1 MMKNLFLCLLL
12 CFSQLLIEAQPLIT
26 RTGYI
31 GFFSK
36 TPLEDI
42 KAENRQVNAVID
54 LAKKNI
60 AFAALMKGFLFP
72 KALMQEHFNENY
84 VESDKYPKASFV
96 GTYTGDDVDPEKDG
110 SYKVIV
116 TGKLT
121 LHGVTRIIEV
131 PALMDVQGGKLLCK
145 SNFQIRPADYNIK
158 IPALVKDKIAQ
169 QVDVVVKVDYNL
181 SK

>member
-1 MMKNLFLCLLL
+1 MKNLLLFLIICWCHLLV
-12 CFSQLLIEAQPLIT
+12 EAQPKIT

-42 KAENRQVNAVID
+42 KAENRQVNSVID

-60 AFAALMKGFLFP
+60 AFAALMKGFLFQ

-84 VESDKYPKASFV
+84 VESDKYPKTSFA
-96 GTYTGDDVDPEKDG
+96 GSYTGDVDPTKDG
-110 SYKVIV
+110 IYNIKVK
-116 TGKLT
+116 GNLT
-121 LHGVTRIIEV
+121 LHGVTRAIEV
-131 PALMDVQGGKLLCK
+131 PATMEVQGGKLTSK
-145 SNFQIRPADYNIK
+145 SNFKLKPTDFNIK
-158 IPALVKDKIAQ
+158 IPSLVKDKIAQ
-169 QVDVVVKVDYNL
+169 QIDVAVKIDYNL

>member
-1 MMKNLFLCLLL
+1 MVKNLFLCLLL
-12 CFSQLLIEAQPLIT
+12 CFSQFLIEAQTFVT
-26 RTGYI
+26 RNGYI

-36 TPLEDI
+36 TPFENI

-84 VESDKYPKASFV
+84 VESDRYPKTSFT
-96 GTYTGDDVDPEKDG
+96 GSYTGDVDPGKDG
-110 SYKVIV
+110 TYNIKVN
-116 TGKLT
+116 GNLT
-121 LHGVTRIIEV
+121 LHGVTRSIEV
-131 PALMDVQGGKLLCK
+131 PATLDVKEGKLTGK
-145 SNFQIRPADYNIK
+145 TNFRIKPADYNIK

-169 QVDVVVKVDYNL
+169 QVDVTVKVDYSL

>member
-1 MMKNLFLCLLL
+1 MKKKLTLFLLL
-12 CFSQLLIEAQPLIT
+12 CCCYLLMEAQPLIT

-36 TPLEDI
+36 TPIEDI
-42 KAENRQVNAVID
+42 KAENKQVNAVID
-54 LAKKNI
+54 LTRKNI

-84 VESDKYPKASFV
+84 VESDKYPKTSFT
-96 GTYTGDDVDPEKDG
+96 GSYTGDVDATKDG
-110 SYKVIV
+110 TYKVMV
-116 TGKLT
+116 KGNLT
-121 LHGVTRIIEV
+121 LHGVTRAIEV
-131 PALMDVQGGKLLCK
+131 PATMDVKAGQLTGK
-145 SNFQIRPADYNIK
+145 SNFKIKPADYNIK

-169 QVDVVVKVDYNL
+169 QIDVAVKIDYTL

>member
-1 MMKNLFLCLLL
+1 MVKNLFLCLLL
-12 CFSQLLIEAQPLIT
+12 CFSQFLIEAQTFVT
-26 RTGYI
+26 RNGYI

-36 TPLEDI
+36 TPFENI

-84 VESDKYPKASFV
+84 VESDKYPKTSFI
-96 GTYTGDDVDPEKDG
+96 GSYTGDVDAGKDG
-110 SYKVIV
+110 SYTIIV
-116 TGKLT
+116 KGNLT
-121 LHGVTRIIEV
+121 LHGITHTIEV
-131 PALMDVQGGKLLCK
+131 PASIDVKKGKLTGI
-145 SNFQIRPADYNIK
+145 SNFKIKPADYNIK

-169 QVDVVVKVDYNL
+169 QVDVAVKIDYNL

>member
-1 MMKNLFLCLLL
+1 MIKNLFLCLLL
-12 CFSQLLIEAQPLIT
+12 CFSQLLTEAQPLIT

-31 GFFSK
+31 SFFSK

-84 VESDKYPKASFV
+84 VESDKYPKTSFI
-96 GTYTGDDVDPEKDG
+96 GSYTGDVDPGKDG
-110 SYKVIV
+110 IYSIKVK
-116 TGKLT
+116 GNLT
-121 LHGVTRIIEV
+121 LHGITRTIEV
-131 PALMDVQGGKLLCK
+131 PATMDVKGGKLTGK
-145 SNFQIRPADYNIK
+145 TNFKIKPADYNIK
-158 IPALVKDKIAQ
+158 IPSLVKDKIAQ
-169 QVDVVVKVDYNL
+169 QIDVAVNIDYNL

>member
-1 MMKNLFLCLLL
+1 MVKNLFLCLLL
-12 CFSQLLIEAQPLIT
+12 CFSQFLIEAQTFVT
-26 RTGYI
+26 RNGYI

-36 TPLEDI
+36 TPFENI

-84 VESDKYPKASFV
+84 VESDRYPKTSFT
-96 GTYTGDDVDPEKDG
+96 GSYTGDVDPGKDG
-110 SYKVIV
+110 TYYIKVN
-116 TGKLT
+116 GNLT
-121 LHGVTRIIEV
+121 LHGVTRSIEV
-131 PALMDVQGGKLLCK
+131 PATLDVKEGKLTGK
-145 SNFQIRPADYNIK
+145 TNFRIKPADYNIK

-169 QVDVVVKVDYNL
+169 QVDVTVKVDYPL